1 MRRQLHRMILSRL
14 PIFCCLVSVLLASL
28 ACAGPQTGAGNQNA
42 GNANTSQPTPSV
54 SVTTPESVT
63 NGQIEV
69 TSTPPG
75 ATIILIETGP
85 GYAGQPQVKGATPAT
100 ISVKP
105 GTYDI
110 ALEKPGHKHFQKEI
124 KVEASKTARV
134 NARLNKS

>member
-1 MRRQLHRMILSRL
+1 MRRDFHVATSSRL
-14 PIFCCLVSVLLASL
+14 PVFCSLVSALLLAL

-42 GNANTSQPTPSV
+42 GNSNAAQPTPSV
-54 SVTTPESVT
+54 SVTTPESV
-63 NGQIEV
+63 NDGQIEI

-105 GTYDI
+105 GTYEV

-124 KVEASKTARV
+124 TVEANKTARV
-134 NARLNKS
+134 NARLGKS

>member
-1 MRRQLHRMILSRL
+1 MRRELRAAISSRL
-14 PIFCCLVSVLLASL
+14 PIFCCLASALLVAL
-28 ACAGPQTGAGNQNA
+28 ACGEPQTGAGNQNA
-42 GNANTSQPTPSV
+42 GNANAAQPAPTV

-63 NGQIEV
+63 NGQIEI

-105 GTYDI
+105 GSYEV
-110 ALEKPGHKHFQKEI
+110 ALEKAGHKHFQKEI

-134 NARLNKS
+134 NARLSKR